1 MIGETQKYKD
11 IIKHDDEYFYWDN
24 VLDKWTIRTTQRY
37 GKSNIEKDPFK
48 NQKVIPQRYKDKM
61 KNKKEMI
68 KREPIVREYN
78 PREWLDMWNKQ
89 QVNINID
96 DIIENTKNK
105 RLPYPSK
112 SELLTADEIKSERWT
127 DDKRVKF
134 YRQAYLMEN
143 METVYRYE
151 NYEREF

>member
-1 MIGETQKYKD
+1 
-11 IIKHDDEYFYWDN
+11 
-24 VLDKWTIRTTQRY
+24 
-37 GKSNIEKDPFK
+37 
-48 NQKVIPQRYKDKM
+48 
-61 KNKKEMI
+61 MI

-78 PREWLDMWNKQ
+78 PRERLDMWNKQ

-143 METVYRYE
+143 MESVDRYE